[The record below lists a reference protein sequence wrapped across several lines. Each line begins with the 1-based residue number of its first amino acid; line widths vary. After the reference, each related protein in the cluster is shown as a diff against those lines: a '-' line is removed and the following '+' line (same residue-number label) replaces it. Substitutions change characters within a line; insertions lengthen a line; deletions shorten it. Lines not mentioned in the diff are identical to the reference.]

1 MMQYRSIFIFILLNC
16 TNFCYTQIASSKF
29 RSSDIEIGKDFYLYK
44 SSNSL
49 LFFFFIVPNIVVIN
63 STSITNFT
71 CINHQQNDLP
81 LEISLTKTIPSEQ
94 IKISSNILNKTAIH
108 IQLESKN
115 YVGIFHLLCFSKGE
129 QSKGTRADVIVKG
142 KETTLLFY

>member
-1 MMQYRSIFIFILLNC
+1 
-16 TNFCYTQIASSKF
+16 
-29 RSSDIEIGKDFYLYK
+29 
-44 SSNSL
+44 
-49 LFFFFIVPNIVVIN
+49 VIN